1 MAEKLMLDV
10 SAANLTFPKDAR
22 FGLYSGASANVYFD
36 PHNDEIGIVDTDKI
50 VLTGYAKEWAKLRLR
65 F

>member
-1 MAEKLMLDV
+1 MTEKLILDV
-10 SAANLTFPKDAR
+10 SVVNLTFPKDAR
-22 FGLYSGASANVYFD
+22 FGLYNGTSANVYFD

-50 VLTGYAKEWAKLRLR
+50 VFTGYAKEWAKLRLR